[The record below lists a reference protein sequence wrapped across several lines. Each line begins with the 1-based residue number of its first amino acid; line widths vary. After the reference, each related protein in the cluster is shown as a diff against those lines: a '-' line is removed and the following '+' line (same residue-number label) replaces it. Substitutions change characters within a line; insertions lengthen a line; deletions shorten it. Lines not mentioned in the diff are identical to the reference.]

1 MTEMMLLDDG
11 DCRGK
16 QCNAGKRGKGVSEYL
31 QNAETLF
38 VRKVIHKE
46 GVGRRKGGLNRT

>member
-1 MTEMMLLDDG
+1 MMETAG
-11 DCRGK
+11 VNSATR
-16 QCNAGKRGKGVSEYL
+16 GKRGKGVAKYL
-31 QNAETLF
+31 ENAETLF